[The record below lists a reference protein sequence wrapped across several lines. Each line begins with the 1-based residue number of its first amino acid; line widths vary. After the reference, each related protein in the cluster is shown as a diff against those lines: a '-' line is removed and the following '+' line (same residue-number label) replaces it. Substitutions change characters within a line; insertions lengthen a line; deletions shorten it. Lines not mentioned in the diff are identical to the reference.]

1 MDDEYDDVG
10 SCYLGLYEQAIAA
23 SLQNNTQDKCVEAVS
38 DVLYKMNEVKLE
50 VDVFKHVTTD
60 AQIMNITAQS
70 LRSLAEISDTNEE
83 TFNVLDLAARWREK
97 KKMVVGQFSA
107 SKWFIPCEYASDRT
121 EVQRWQWLRNFT
133 RTSLIDS
140 DGWSQDSE
148 RLALT
153 HAVVDNVDKH
163 VQTCGTLFLSA
174 EFGNNWDRMSDRALQ
189 CFPGRPPVLTYML
202 GTFEPGEPPA
212 KKRRETKS
220 RNALMNKQKKKPEDL
235 IEADE
240 DDDEMLQQMRFVMSV
255 LAEAMKTNDNKP
267 LCYFRFVVDP
277 HSFSN
282 TIENI
287 FHTSFMVRD
296 GLASLTLNDG
306 FPEISLIPKKVLEKE
321 KETGTAKPK
330 HALVL
335 PLDMDMWEKRVY
347 YDKFVVFRCDRS
359 RELVSE
365 EGILRLSLLCS
376 AATGV
381 VNLFQKRV
389 YYDKFVVFRRDRSCE
404 LVSEEGILR
413 LSLLCSAVTGVVNLF
428 QEVVKNYNIK
438 EAMIPNTLRN

>member
-1 MDDEYDDVG
+1 MWWVFPAGLALGHSQFQGSGSSGDDLVRTASPRTVSFIFINNFPGTMFPLIALSQSLLDSHQARDSGV
-10 SCYLGLYEQAIAA
+10 CWIVRRTLGFEEQNLTSLELNILGPEPSVFHNYQITIILRLA
-23 SLQNNTQDKCVEAVS
+23 LQNNTQDKCVEAVS

-83 TFNVLDLAARWREK
+83 TFNVLDLAARW
-97 KKMVVGQFSA
+97 
-107 SKWFIPCEYASDRT
+107 
-121 EVQRWQWLRNFT
+121 
-133 RTSLIDS
+133 
-140 DGWSQDSE
+140 
-148 RLALT
+148 
-153 HAVVDNVDKH
+153 
-163 VQTCGTLFLSA
+163 SA

-255 LAEAMKTNDNKP
+255 LAEAMKTNDSKP

-296 GLASLTLNDG
+296 GLASLTL
-306 FPEISLIPKKVLEKE
+306 
-321 KETGTAKPK
+321 
-330 HALVL
+330 
-335 PLDMDMWEKRVY
+335 R
-347 YDKFVVFRCDRS
+347 
-359 RELVSE
+359 
-365 EGILRLSLLCS
+365 
-376 AATGV
+376 
-381 VNLFQKRV
+381 
-389 YYDKFVVFRRDRSCE
+389 
-404 LVSEEGILR
+404 
-413 LSLLCSAVTGVVNLF
+413 VVNLF

>member
-1 MDDEYDDVG
+1 MDDEYDDIG

-83 TFNVLDLAARWREK
+83 TFNVLDLAA
-97 KKMVVGQFSA
+97 
-107 SKWFIPCEYASDRT
+107 C
-121 EVQRWQWLRNFT
+121 
-133 RTSLIDS
+133 
-140 DGWSQDSE
+140 WS
-148 RLALT
+148 T
-153 HAVVDNVDKH
+153 
-163 VQTCGTLFLSA
+163 

-235 IEADE
+235 TEVDE

-296 GLASLTLNDG
+296 GLVSLMLNDG

-321 KETGTAKPK
+321 KETGTAKSK
-330 HALVL
+330 HALVF
-335 PLDMDMWEKRVY
+335 PLDMDMWEESLTCFTRGY
-347 YDKFVVFRCDRS
+347 ITTKFVVFRCYRS
-359 RELVSE
+359 RELVSQ
-365 EGILRLSLLCS
+365 G
-376 AATGV
+376 GV
-381 VNLFQKRV
+381 VNLFQKGYIMTNLVVFRCYRSRELV
-389 YYDKFVVFRRDRSCE
+389 SDRGYIMTKFVVFLCYRSRE
-404 LVSEEGILR
+404 LVSGGGEELQYKGSNDPQHTKELR
-413 LSLLCSAVTGVVNLF
+413 GQFINCEGDVHRFFKRASID
-428 QEVVKNYNIK
+428 Y
-438 EAMIPNTLRN
+438 AMLIGAESSGLM